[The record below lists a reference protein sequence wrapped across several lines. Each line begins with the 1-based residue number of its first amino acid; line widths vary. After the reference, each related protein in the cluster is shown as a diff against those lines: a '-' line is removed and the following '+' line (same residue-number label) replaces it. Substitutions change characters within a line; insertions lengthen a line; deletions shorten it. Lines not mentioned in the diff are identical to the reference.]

1 MKISRFARK
10 RGIILVTVLFLTI
23 LISMFIGAAI
33 LVGPRTLGL
42 AGSQDGELTATAAAE
57 SGMQY
62 ALMRIR
68 QDPEWRGNGSG
79 VVLSTSDFTVVEDSG
94 YVWGHMKT
102 ANGGGSMFRIRFNFE
117 NGPDNGDG
125 LNDSAGLRF
134 LSPYVSLNNLGNSNP
149 GVVPRASDDTQSA
162 VDDPEEGD
170 YVVPAHGIC
179 LLVEGIAGPGVREF
193 DSSQPNPKG
202 LVHSKILESTFVVS
216 NLDDLAI
223 DAVAMSNSD
232 LSAKLQP
239 GKKFSVESK
248 GGTPRIRSR
257 GNVSVQQQNG
267 TSGTYDS
274 KGTVYTKDGNLNA
287 DYDSKKVTVETEDNS
302 NPFYELTWDELKT
315 ADPAGPKLAAGT
327 YVWWDDGSLH
337 YYDMNYDDYATWV
350 KNPLNTTN
358 AGQVVFSGGTY
369 ATGFTPPANLTIS
382 DGKMTITGDL
392 YIEPVSDSLGGVKA
406 SDLAIIPRE
415 GAPEEPAPAGG
426 GGASAAGPAL
436 AEYLAGNP
444 AALKAFF
451 ANRTGDGSA
460 TGGQQGWNTSSATG
474 PYADITWDANG
485 SNATYDPLDY
495 SSMENALKDAFSDG
509 FVTQAELV
517 QQANNYNLI
526 GAEGDL
532 KLNTGDTTTT
542 EDLDVEFKPASG
554 ESATLSAEGNIRIG
568 AKLKGEGASITS
580 GGTLTV
586 VGAGADLAATPNAQE
601 GVNMYAKGDIT
612 LSTLKK
618 KKNNTY
624 EFKDIKLKGLVY
636 TWGDFEAKLGSD
648 DQATSW
654 GKLEI
659 EGTLVAYGGD
669 PANGKPTTT
678 AKGSVSVTAEDVTLK
693 FDPAYLLGVMKT
705 LPSNVQFKRT
715 VWTTYR

>member
-1 MKISRFARK
+1 
-10 RGIILVTVLFLTI
+10 
-23 LISMFIGAAI
+23 MFIGAAI

-302 NPFYELTWDELKT
+302 NPFYELTWDEL
-315 ADPAGPKLAAGT
+315 LALPQARCLYLRLVGRRQP
-327 YVWWDDGSLH
+327 
-337 YYDMNYDDYATWV
+337 
-350 KNPLNTTN
+350 PL
-358 AGQVVFSGGTY
+358 
-369 ATGFTPPANLTIS
+369 LRHE
-382 DGKMTITGDL
+382 L
-392 YIEPVSDSLGGVKA
+392 RRLCHLG
-406 SDLAIIPRE
+406 
-415 GAPEEPAPAGG
+415 EEPPQHN
-426 GGASAAGPAL
+426 
-436 AEYLAGNP
+436 ER
-444 AALKAFF
+444 
-451 ANRTGDGSA
+451 RTSCLFGRHLC
-460 TGGQQGWNTSSATG
+460 
-474 PYADITWDANG
+474 YR
-485 SNATYDPLDY
+485 LH
-495 SSMENALKDAFSDG
+495 
-509 FVTQAELV
+509 
-517 QQANNYNLI
+517 
-526 GAEGDL
+526 
-532 KLNTGDTTTT
+532 
-542 EDLDVEFKPASG
+542 ASG
-554 ESATLSAEGNIRIG
+554 QPHHQRW
-568 AKLKGEGASITS
+568 
-580 GGTLTV
+580 
-586 VGAGADLAATPNAQE
+586 
-601 GVNMYAKGDIT
+601 
-612 LSTLKK
+612 
-618 KKNNTY
+618 KN
-624 EFKDIKLKGLVY
+624 DHHRRPLHR
-636 TWGDFEAKLGSD
+636 AR
-648 DQATSW
+648 Q
-654 GKLEI
+654 
-659 EGTLVAYGGD
+659 
-669 PANGKPTTT
+669 
-678 AKGSVSVTAEDVTLK
+678 
-693 FDPAYLLGVMKT
+693 
-705 LPSNVQFKRT
+705 
-715 VWTTYR
+715 